1 MKYLPEDILPIGS
14 AGWWLFAGVAVV
26 GRTADLISTY
36 VATPN
41 LALEGNPIARKLGW
55 KIGIPLNFVVALATG
70 CQPLLSVAIT
80 TTSLLVA
87 ARNFQN
93 AWLMR
98 SMGEWRYRL
107 WISERLDEGPP
118 WLAAVCFLAEAGLT
132 SVPGLA
138 LMIFSNERLIPFGV
152 GLGMAAYSAAVAL
165 FTMLA
170 LWRRR

>member
-1 MKYLPEDILPIGS
+1 MKILPEDILPFGS
-14 AGWWLFAGVAVV
+14 PAWWVFAGLALA
-26 GRTADLISTY
+26 GRAADLFSTY

-55 KIGIPLNFVVALATG
+55 KKGIPLNLVVALAVG
-70 CQPLLSVAIT
+70 CQPLLAVAIT

-107 WISERLDEGPP
+107 WISERLDEAPP
-118 WLAAVCFLAEAGLT
+118 WLAALCFLAEAGLT
-132 SVPGLA
+132 SIPGIA
-138 LMIFSNERLIPFGV
+138 LLILGGDRLVPFGV
-152 GLGMAAYSAAVAL
+152 GLGMTAYSAAVAL